1 VRLAGLIT
9 GVAALLSAPT
19 LAAANCPIAAPMAA
33 AGDYQLSYTLT
44 PALPTVGQPFQMMIQ
59 ACGPANSAYTGPIL
73 VDADMPAHR
82 HSMNYKPS
90 VISTA
95 PGTYVAEGFL
105 LHMPGD
111 WRFKFRLA
119 GANGPVRLAHGHV
132 QP

>member
-1 VRLAGLIT
+1 MRLAGLIT
-9 GVAALLSAPT
+9 GATALLFAPT

-44 PALPTVGQPFQMMIQ
+44 PALPTVGQPFQMEIL
-59 ACGPANSAYTGPIL
+59 ACGPGNTAYTGPIL

-82 HSMNYKPS
+82 HGMNYTPS
-90 VISTA
+90 VINTA
-95 PGTYVAEGFL
+95 PGTYVADGFL

-119 GANGPVRLAHGHV
+119 GVEGPVRLAHGHV

>member
-1 VRLAGLIT
+1 VRLPGLIT
-9 GVAALLSAPT
+9 GAVALLSTPT
-19 LAAANCPIAAPMAA
+19 LAAANCPIDAPMAA

-44 PALPTVGQPFQMMIQ
+44 PALPTVGQPFQMTIE
-59 ACGPANSAYTGPIL
+59 ACGPANAPYTGPIL

-82 HSMNYKPS
+82 HGMNYKPT
-90 VISTA
+90 VISTL

-119 GANGPVRLAHGHV
+119 GADGPVRLAHGHV